1 MLSEFPK
8 IKLFAV
14 IAERSKPAW
23 RSSSTRVL
31 TMPRDAA
38 VTAEMGGPFCS
49 TTKLVT
55 KLIFLLVQGKNN
67 KVEKHS
73 NNRLAQVQQPPPC
86 LPNEGKRIKIGGPIH
101 SVTAWRSPTYELAS
115 QEMRTVARVRGE
127 LVWRG

>member
-49 TTKLVT
+49 TTKLAT
-55 KLIFLLVQGKNN
+55 KLIFLLVQEKNN
-67 KVEKHS
+67 KVEGGT
-73 NNRLAQVQQPPPC
+73 AITDCAGTATAAMPP
-86 LPNEGKRIKIGGPIH
+86 
-101 SVTAWRSPTYELAS
+101 
-115 QEMRTVARVRGE
+115 
-127 LVWRG
+127 